1 MPSTAPVLRRLTL
14 FAALAL
20 ALVAGPLAGSAAA
33 SSSSAT
39 HANDSVVVAFLSGA
53 ESVPPADPDG
63 SGFAAFQLNVATGE
77 VCYLLTVSGID
88 TPVAAHIHR
97 GAAGTNGP
105 VVVPLAA
112 PTGGFVV
119 ACTTADPALVRDIRK
134 NPSGY
139 YVNVH
144 TPTFP
149 AGAIRGQLHH

>member
-1 MPSTAPVLRRLTL
+1 MPTPVPVLRRIAL
-14 FAALAL
+14 FVALAG

-39 HANDSVVVAFLSGA
+39 HANGSVVVALLSGA
-53 ESVPPADPDG
+53 QSVPPADPDG

-88 TPVAAHIHR
+88 TPVAAHIHK

-105 VVVPLAA
+105 VVVPLAV
-112 PTGGFVV
+112 PTNGFVV

-134 NPSGY
+134 HPDEY

-144 TPTFP
+144 TPTLP
-149 AGAIRGQLHH
+149 AGAIRGQLHP